1 MSNLVRIVCL
11 LVCLFVGISTGGV
24 AEVFETNSPSGD
36 EVILLKERR
45 GLIKLA
51 FRTGAEL
58 VPWCVLQ
65 IPIRAFSPI
74 PYYIFPPMH
83 ALLLVLLIIIFCS

>member
-1 MSNLVRIVCL
+1 M
-11 LVCLFVGISTGGV
+11 FVGISTGGV
-24 AEVFETNSPSGD
+24 AEVFETNCPSGD

-58 VPWCVLQ
+58 VPWCVRLLACMFVFHF
-65 IPIRAFSPI
+65 IFSI
-74 PYYIFPPMH
+74 YT
-83 ALLLVLLIIIFCS
+83 